1 MEVKLHMTTKVITVR
16 PDASLWKAWQLL
28 QTHHIRH
35 LPVTQDRR
43 LVGVLTDRTI
53 RQMMPSSLSM
63 PDEFARFRAWGA
75 QVKVEEVMSRR
86 VFPVNP
92 ETPVHEALKI
102 ILENRVGCTPVVRGS
117 TLIGILTTRDL
128 LRALAGVLQTT
139 SLVAEQ
145 RPAPRG
151 RPVQGRRAGPGKV
164 KIRRR

>member
-1 MEVKLHMTTKVITVR
+1 MEVKRHMTVKVITVR

-28 QTHHIRH
+28 QTHQIRH
-35 LPVTQDRR
+35 LPVTEGSR
-43 LVGVLTDRTI
+43 VIGMLTDRTL
-53 RQMMPSSLSM
+53 RQMMPSSLS
-63 PDEFARFRAWGA
+63 PPEELGRFQAWGA

-86 VFPVNP
+86 VFPVTP

-117 TLIGILTTRDL
+117 VLVGILTTRDL
-128 LRALAGVLQTT
+128 LRALSGILQET

-151 RPVQGRRAGPGKV
+151 RPVQGRRAGPGKAN
-164 KIRRR
+164 IRRR

>member
-1 MEVKLHMTTKVITVR
+1 MTTKVITVR

-35 LPVTQDRR
+35 LPVTEGSR
-43 LVGVLTDRTI
+43 VIGMLTDRTI
-53 RQMMPSSLSM
+53 RQIMPSSLSM
-63 PDEFARFRAWGA
+63 PDELARFQAWGA

-86 VFPVNP
+86 VFPVTP

-117 TLIGILTTRDL
+117 TLVGILTTRDL
-128 LRALAGVLQTT
+128 LRALSGFLQKT

-151 RPVQGRRAGPGKV
+151 RPVQGRRAGPGKA
-164 KIRRR
+164 KIRRRG

>member
-1 MEVKLHMTTKVITVR
+1 MEVKRHMTTRVITVR

-28 QTHHIRH
+28 ATHQIRH
-35 LPVTQDRR
+35 LPVTEGSR
-43 LVGVLTDRTI
+43 VIGMLTDRTI
-53 RQMMPSSLSM
+53 RQMMPSSLAM
-63 PDEFARFRAWGA
+63 PDELERFRAWGA

-86 VFPVNP
+86 VFPVTP

-117 TLIGILTTRDL
+117 ALVGILTTRDL
-128 LRALAGVLQTT
+128 LRALSGILQEEPP
-139 SLVAEQ
+139 VAKP

-164 KIRRR
+164 KARRR

>member
-1 MEVKLHMTTKVITVR
+1 MEVKRHMTTKVITVR

-28 QTHHIRH
+28 ETHHIRH
-35 LPVTQDRR
+35 LPVTQGRR

-63 PDEFARFRAWGA
+63 PDELARFRAWGA

-86 VFPVNP
+86 VFPVTP
-92 ETPVHEALKI
+92 ETPVHDALKI

-117 TLIGILTTRDL
+117 TVVGILTTRDL
-128 LRALAGVLQTT
+128 LRALSGFLQTT
-139 SLVAEQ
+139 PLVAE
-145 RPAPRG
+145 RRAAPRG
-151 RPVQGRRAGPGKV
+151 RPVQGRRTGPVKV